1 MMLYLWARKNPN
13 TVVNFFDVFH
23 FRSCF
28 LPYFM
33 LSLIVLGGYDPT
45 MDILGSLVGH
55 LYFYLEDIV
64 PYIPETRDYRL
75 LKAPLSLKNFCE
87 RIGIHNFQANQG
99 NQRGF

>member
-1 MMLYLWARKNPN
+1 
-13 TVVNFFDVFH
+13 
-23 FRSCF
+23 
-28 LPYFM
+28 M

-45 MDILGSLVGH
+45 MDIIGSLVGH

-87 RIGIHNFQANQG
+87 RVGIHNFQANQG